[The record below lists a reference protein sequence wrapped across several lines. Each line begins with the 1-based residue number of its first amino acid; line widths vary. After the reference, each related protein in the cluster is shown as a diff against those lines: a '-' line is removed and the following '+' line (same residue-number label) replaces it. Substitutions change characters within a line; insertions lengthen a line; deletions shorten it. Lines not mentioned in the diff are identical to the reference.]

1 MPFIS
6 EKNEAGD
13 FAKNAHP
20 CRSPARAWRT
30 SRGKL
35 RSRVL
40 LFLCSGAAAH
50 PPWAEFVDGSR
61 PQGAWRKGT
70 DGQQRLM
77 LYSIENDGLRT
88 RYWIIAEGERIQVPP
103 EKIPQY
109 TDHRPAALSLLAP
122 LQRPSARALLYQR
135 SRRLTRKH

>member
-13 FAKNAHP
+13 FAKMLT
-20 CRSPARAWRT
+20 RVDRRRALGVHRAAAPL
-30 SRGKL
+30 SRAA
-35 RSRVL
+35 
-40 LFLCSGAAAH
+40 FFCSGAAAH
-50 PPWAEFVDGSR
+50 PPWAEFVDGSH

-122 LQRPSARALLYQR
+122 LQRHPLVQCFIRGPEG
-135 SRRLTRKH
+135 